1 MKTLSMGTL
10 HPQQENI
17 VTKTLSPFAMFLIR
31 FKREKTAIAALVIL
45 VIMLLM
51 AIFAPLFLTYSAT
64 DVDYNNILSPPS
76 WEHWA
81 GTDLYGR
88 DNFSRL
94 IYGARI
100 SLSVG
105 FLSVTIGVIVGSIL
119 GVMSGY
125 YGGILDAIV
134 MRVADILFAFPS
146 FLLAIGIVAVLG
158 GGIINV
164 IIAIAIFSTP
174 MFARIVR
181 SQTLSVLN
189 SQYVRAAKTMGASHT
204 RIMFKHIIPSTIS
217 SILVYFTMRVGT
229 SVLTA
234 ASLSFLGLGAQPPS
248 PEWGAMLASSR
259 DFMAVEGFAYLTLYP
274 GLCIFLTV
282 LSCNVLGDGI
292 RSALDPKN

>member
-1 MKTLSMGTL
+1 MSTAVSSHMQ
-10 HPQQENI
+10 PQA
-17 VTKTLSPFAMFLIR
+17 TLSPWNMFLIR
-31 FKREKTAIAALVIL
+31 FKREKMAMLALGIL
-45 VIMLLM
+45 VSLILI
-51 AIFAPLFLTYSAT
+51 AIFAPQFLSYTAT
-64 DVDYNNILSPPS
+64 DVDYDNILSPPS
-76 WEHWA
+76 WQHWA
-81 GTDLYGR
+81 GTDLFGR
-88 DNFSRL
+88 DNFARL
-94 IYGARI
+94 VYGARI

-105 FLSVTIGVIVGSIL
+105 FLSVTIGALIGSTL
-119 GVMSGY
+119 GVMCGY
-125 YGGILDAIV
+125 FGGRFDAVV
-134 MRVADILFAFPS
+134 MRIADVLFAFPS

-189 SQYVRAAKTMGASHT
+189 SQYVRAAKTMGASHC

-217 SILVYFTMRVGT
+217 NVLVYFTMRVGT

-259 DFMAVEGFAYLTLYP
+259 DFMAVEGYLYLTLYP
-274 GLCIFLTV
+274 GICIFITV
-282 LSCNVLGDGI
+282 LSCNILGDGI
-292 RSALDPKN
+292 RSALDPKS

>member
-1 MKTLSMGTL
+1 MQ
-10 HPQQENI
+10 PQI
-17 VTKTLSPFAMFLIR
+17 LSPWALFLKRFAQ
-31 FKREKTAIAALVIL
+31 EKTAIVALCVLLLLI
-45 VIMLLM
+45 LM
-51 AIFAPLFLTYSAT
+51 AIFAPFFLTYSAT
-64 DVDYNNILSPPS
+64 DVDYNNILTPPS
-76 WEHWA
+76 WQHWA
-81 GTDLYGR
+81 GTDIYGR
-88 DNFSRL
+88 DNFARL
-94 IYGARI
+94 VYGARI
-100 SLSVG
+100 SLAVG
-105 FLSVTIGVIVGSIL
+105 FVSVTIGMIVGATL

-125 YGGILDAIV
+125 FGGWFDSLV
-134 MRVADILFAFPS
+134 MRIADVLFAFPS

-158 GGIINV
+158 GGILNV

-189 SQYVRAAKTMGASHT
+189 SQYVRAAKTMGASHA
-204 RIMFKHIIPSTIS
+204 RIMFKHIIPATLS

-259 DFMAVEGFAYLTLYP
+259 DFMAIEGFMYLTLYP

-292 RSALDPKN
+292 RSALDVKN

>member
-1 MKTLSMGTL
+1 MDTNSS
-10 HPQQENI
+10 
-17 VTKTLSPFAMFLIR
+17 KTLSPFAMFLIR
-31 FKREKTAIAALVIL
+31 FKREKTAIVALCIL
-45 VIMLLM
+45 LTMVIM
-51 AIFAPLFLTYSAT
+51 AIAAPIFLHYTAT
-64 DVDYNNILSPPS
+64 DVDYNNILSLPS

-88 DNFSRL
+88 DNFARL
-94 IYGARI
+94 VYGARI

-105 FLSVTIGVIVGSIL
+105 FVSVTIGVIAGTVL
-119 GVMSGY
+119 GVISGY
-125 YGGILDAIV
+125 YGGIADAII
-134 MRVADILFAFPS
+134 MRAADVLFAFPS

-158 GGIINV
+158 GGIVNV

-181 SQTLSVLN
+181 SQTLSVMN
-189 SQYVRAAKTMGASHT
+189 SQYVRAAKTMGAST
-204 RIMFKHIIPSTIS
+204 PRIMFKHIIPSTIS
-217 SILVYFTMRVGT
+217 SVLVYFTMRVGT

-259 DFMAVEGFAYLTLYP
+259 DFMAVDGYMYLTLFP

>member
-1 MKTLSMGTL
+1 MSS
-10 HPQQENI
+10 
-17 VTKTLSPFAMFLIR
+17 KTLSPMAMFLIR
-31 FKREKTAIAALVIL
+31 FKREKTAIAALCIL
-45 VIMLLM
+45 LIMVAM
-51 AIFAPLFLTYSAT
+51 AILAPLFLHYTAT
-64 DVDYNNILSPPS
+64 DVDYNNILSTPS
-76 WEHWA
+76 WSHWA

-88 DNFSRL
+88 DNFARL
-94 IYGARI
+94 VYGARI

-105 FLSVTIGVIVGSIL
+105 FVSVTIGVIAGSFF
-119 GVMSGY
+119 GVIAGY
-125 YGGILDAIV
+125 YGGILDAII
-134 MRVADILFAFPS
+134 MRVADVLFAFPS

-189 SQYVRAAKTMGASHT
+189 SQYVRAAKTMGASNA
-204 RIMFKHIIPSTIS
+204 RIMFKHIIPSTVS
-217 SILVYFTMRVGT
+217 SVLVYFTMRVGT

-259 DFMAVEGFAYLTLYP
+259 DFMAVDGYMYLTLFP

-282 LSCNVLGDGI
+282 LSCNILGDGI